1 MTQATAFL
9 HTNPGEFAE
18 SVTPPSTWI
27 AAGRGNALTEADQRR
42 RQAAKA
48 LQSLFEQAP
57 STGAQSLQQHWD
69 SRMPGQSI
77 ARRAFAQRQLRVHF
91 QSALELNH
99 GLDRLQAKALEQCQL
114 SDSTQYAQLH
124 WQQPG
129 PPIGAC
135 PGALLIR
142 PTAPGNPW
150 VLYRPDANN
159 PIRAFQDEAS
169 LKQWAHEHR
178 QRLWRNPPVA
188 LMDDSGSIEVIAGSA
203 DGFTDLLDSLLAVQ
217 AHPLE
222 FKAELP
228 VALSQDLTQRVSDDD
243 ALALEEVHF
252 DVLDE
257 RLPLG
262 WRKQR
267 IYRQEQL
274 LASYLGG
281 DTEPKSPRMATL
293 RTHQAK
299 LDELDNA
306 LQKLLAKLPETQTEQ
321 TWGEANRFEH
331 LSQHFANLLL
341 QEAEFQHTLGE
352 LGTPHL
358 AWVHALLERPEP
370 SLQRPIVPG
379 ALKLVVG
386 DRTWHLTG
394 YLTLRARAEDNASE
408 PDTSVLLYK
417 PGHEGGLMR
426 FEDEA
431 QLFRQLLNTAQG
443 AWPETLLESAWPQDT
458 NALVQRLDDP
468 DLTPKLVNPPITNHA
483 FDYLVQ
489 THLVLLTQADTT
501 TQLQLRWK
509 LGASRNTA
517 RTQAFERLAERNR
530 TAHLNARLQTLKHLD
545 APQRAALA
553 AALDA
558 LRTAMRASSA
568 LLAKD
573 LPERERFAHDRLY
586 AHLRTT
592 CALTIVPKITL
603 NIADRTGIQR
613 VPLPESGFSNAYKEV
628 VTFSAERSDVAL
640 ERFLL
645 WALDEDLRR
654 RLGNARIVFAPPA
667 LAPTLQALT
676 HTDIADLVKTLDL
689 AGAYEKQI
697 LRAFKGDQQQSD
709 WEAQWR
715 QETLRAPFEHQ
726 LQILALSQPA
736 ALDEEGADMFQRFCR
751 EQLDATV
758 TKTVNHLGLDLRPG
772 VAADGSARNVPLAG
786 LFLLEAASGPVLL
799 LMPDAPNGRVV
810 SQHASREAACL
821 ALEEQ
826 AIDDAMRNFLASR
839 PLDGDS
845 QTHLSYINQALL
857 KSFSGFIAAGTVR
870 SEPIAEVQASLLM
883 GRLIMEHRASSR
895 SQTDLF
901 LENAAISHGRVYDY
915 IKLALGFLPGVG
927 ALVALYDGWH
937 AANASVEAFL
947 RGDPGEGVEHL
958 NSVFQSL
965 IDAVFDLTPTVLA
978 SNPQVLARTRSR
990 QQLAGLRA
998 TTVTRQGR
1006 PQPFQGYASE
1016 APVGR
1021 WTTHPDAHGRGVYR
1035 HVESGYDYILHQ
1047 GAHYPVEWD
1056 TTYLTWRLKGSA
1068 SRTYK
1073 QPVRLDELG
1082 GWQPHGGL
1090 SGRLVDGGLA
1100 GGGAFLGRLY
1110 QQGWE
1115 NLHGYLGRQPALR
1128 SPQQVAL
1135 DIDQGRLTQQAKVT
1149 ASLDKLKRAI
1159 ADHTAS
1165 SAAPI
1170 TQSRAVLQ
1178 AQHAYTEQ
1186 LQTFVI
1192 FHEQSLARLRSSRAL
1207 WGQMPRQFR
1216 DGLAF
1221 NLVHQHPSLIR
1232 QYQFQMQGHFDEV
1245 RRLQHAL
1252 DSNPTDPL
1260 AQLKALRAEQG
1271 RMAHSLEKLETE
1283 FRRAATLRNTVQGPQ
1298 LTTYQLELDK
1308 LGMPL
1313 DPNGYRV
1320 VRLSIQAA
1328 NVIRLPATAGY
1339 DFLLALRQINRE
1351 LTHLRNM
1358 LFSHQDMTS
1367 AGLSRAQEHR
1377 FLQQVKARYQ
1387 RFDNQMTSWQDTF
1400 PDFVTAQSTQA
1411 MRAELT
1417 TLMAEVDAALSAS
1430 APVRTPARI
1439 NRGASRPRLFETVDQ
1454 QLLIGREVTIDGQ
1467 PRMQIGNQL
1476 APESQT
1482 TFSRTPENRWQSPR
1496 ATPPVPTASLQSLM
1510 ATARTRLGN
1519 VANQQ
1524 AKLRR
1529 YKNLNMAPASLQDLA
1544 DGYAT
1549 TLKDLAQDI
1558 LRKGGDTLSEA
1569 QRAVAR
1575 NLEQAATGLQTLG
1588 KQLRIEQTKATPQ
1601 PLAGHLEYLHAQEEV
1616 DIKWSRQLE
1625 PAKNKQGQAIEY
1637 LEEYRIDDAR
1647 TGEPLWYA
1655 HFHFKK
1661 RPGNGFARLE
1671 AGHLKLASE
1680 RNQRANAWR
1689 GPLNESQASAL
1700 FGGLRPTEG

>member
-1 MTQATAFL
+1 MTQTTAFP

-18 SVTPPSTWI
+18 SVTPPRTWI

-57 STGAQSLQQHWD
+57 STGAQSHQQHWD

-77 ARRAFAQRQLRVHF
+77 SRRAFAQRQLRVHF
-91 QSALELNH
+91 QSALEVNH
-99 GLDRLQAKALEQCQL
+99 GLDRLQAKALEQGQL

-129 PPIGAC
+129 TPIGAC

-150 VLYRPDANN
+150 LLYRPDANN
-159 PIRAFQDEAS
+159 PIRAFQDETS

-178 QRLWRNPPVA
+178 QRLWRNPPAA
-188 LMDDSGSIEVIAGSA
+188 LVDDSESNNLEVIAASA
-203 DGFTDLLDSLLAVQ
+203 DGFIDLLDSLLAEQ
-217 AHPLE
+217 AHTVE

-228 VALSQDLTQRVSDDD
+228 EALSQDLAQRVSDDD

-252 DVLDE
+252 DTLNE

-267 IYRQEQL
+267 IDRQEQL
-274 LASYLGG
+274 LATYLGG
-281 DTEPKSPRMATL
+281 DTEPTSPRMATL

-321 TWGEANRFEH
+321 TWGEASRFEH
-331 LSQHFANLLL
+331 LSQHFANVLL

-394 YLTLRARAEDNASE
+394 YLTLRARAEDYASE

-443 AWPETLLESAWPQDT
+443 AWPEALLESAWPQDT
-458 NALVQRLDDP
+458 DALVQRLDDP
-468 DLTPKLVNPPITNHA
+468 DLTPRLVNPPITNHA

-489 THLVLLTQADTT
+489 THLALLTQADTA
-501 TQLQLRWK
+501 TQLHLRWK
-509 LGASRNTA
+509 LGASCNTA

-530 TAHLNARLQTLKHLD
+530 TAHLNARLQALKHLD

-553 AALDA
+553 AAFDA

-573 LPERERFAHDRLY
+573 LPERKRFAHDRLH

-592 CALTIVPKITL
+592 YALTIVPKITL
-603 NIADRTGIQR
+603 NIADRTGKQR
-613 VPLPESGFSNAYKEV
+613 VPLPESGFSNAYKEI

-640 ERFLL
+640 EHFLL
-645 WALDEDLRR
+645 WALDEDLRL
-654 RLGNARIVFAPPA
+654 RLGDARIVFDTPA
-667 LAPTLQALT
+667 LAPALQQLT
-676 HTDIADLVKTLDL
+676 NVDIANLVKTLDL
-689 AGAYEKQI
+689 AGAYEQQI
-697 LRAFKGDQQQSD
+697 LSAFKGDQQQSE

-715 QETLRAPFEHQ
+715 QETLRAPFEQQ
-726 LQILALSQPA
+726 LKILALSQPA
-736 ALDEEGADMFQRFCR
+736 ALDEDGTEVFQRFCR

-758 TKTVNHLGLDLRPG
+758 TNTVSHRSLDLRPG
-772 VAADGSARNVPLAG
+772 VAADGSASNVPLAG

-799 LMPDAPNGRVV
+799 LMPDAPNGKVV
-810 SQHASREAACL
+810 SQHASHKAACQ
-821 ALEEQ
+821 ALEEM
-826 AIDDAMRNFLASR
+826 AIDEAMRSFLASR

-857 KSFSGFIAAGTVR
+857 KSFSGFIAAGTSR

-947 RGDPGEGVEHL
+947 RGDPGECVEHL

-965 IDAVFDLTPTVLA
+965 FDAVFDLTPTVLA
-978 SNPQVLARTRSR
+978 SNPQALARTRSR

-1016 APVGR
+1016 APAGH
-1021 WTTHPDAHGRGVYR
+1021 WAAHPQPHGRGVHR
-1035 HVESGYDYILHQ
+1035 HVESGDDYILHQ

-1056 TTYLTWRLKGSA
+1056 ATYLTWRLKGSA

-1090 SGRLVDGGLA
+1090 SGRLVDGGLS

-1115 NLHGYLGRQPALR
+1115 NLRGYLGRQPALR

-1135 DIDQGRLTQQAKVT
+1135 DIDRGRLTQQAEVT
-1149 ASLDKLKRAI
+1149 ASLDRLKRAI
-1159 ADHTAS
+1159 ADHRAS
-1165 SAAPI
+1165 SATPI

-1186 LQTFVI
+1186 LQTFVT
-1192 FHEQSLARLRSSRAL
+1192 FHEQSLARLRSNRAL
-1207 WGQMPRQFR
+1207 SGHMPRQFR

-1252 DSNPTDPL
+1252 DTNPTDPL

-1387 RFDNQMTSWQDTF
+1387 RFDNQMTNWQDTF
-1400 PDFVTAQSTQA
+1400 PDLVTAQSTHA
-1411 MRAELT
+1411 MRAELA
-1417 TLMAEVDAALSAS
+1417 TLM
-1430 APVRTPARI
+1430 
-1439 NRGASRPRLFETVDQ
+1439 
-1454 QLLIGREVTIDGQ
+1454 
-1467 PRMQIGNQL
+1467 
-1476 APESQT
+1476 
-1482 TFSRTPENRWQSPR
+1482 
-1496 ATPPVPTASLQSLM
+1496 
-1510 ATARTRLGN
+1510 
-1519 VANQQ
+1519 
-1524 AKLRR
+1524 
-1529 YKNLNMAPASLQDLA
+1529 
-1544 DGYAT
+1544 
-1549 TLKDLAQDI
+1549 
-1558 LRKGGDTLSEA
+1558 
-1569 QRAVAR
+1569 
-1575 NLEQAATGLQTLG
+1575 
-1588 KQLRIEQTKATPQ
+1588 
-1601 PLAGHLEYLHAQEEV
+1601 
-1616 DIKWSRQLE
+1616 
-1625 PAKNKQGQAIEY
+1625 
-1637 LEEYRIDDAR
+1637 
-1647 TGEPLWYA
+1647 
-1655 HFHFKK
+1655 
-1661 RPGNGFARLE
+1661 
-1671 AGHLKLASE
+1671 
-1680 RNQRANAWR
+1680 
-1689 GPLNESQASAL
+1689 
-1700 FGGLRPTEG
+1700 